1 MAFEGL
7 EKTVEREILGVKTHK
22 IKILL
27 FSTPIPFIAAI
38 IASLLGLSS
47 TSILAIFSF
56 GVIGIFTP
64 YMVFGYLEFKE
75 IRDAEEGYPNFLR
88 DLTQSVNS
96 GMTLP
101 QAVATSAQTK
111 YGVLSKY
118 VTKLNAWLSWGT
130 PFPEAWQRLTLALE
144 KSELIKR
151 INGIVLEAFHSGGD
165 ISDVLNALAD
175 DVTLLK
181 RLEAD
186 KKSLMQ
192 EHIVVMYI
200 VFFIFISI
208 IVILFKILIPILYIQ
223 QLGVFGGLALR
234 PAEQLSVDYFKNLF
248 FLLTIIQAAC
258 MGLIAGQITE
268 EKMIAGAKHIAIMVA
283 IGAFAFFVFIF
294 PSFLTLQVN
303 VFPENPALNQK
314 VTITGSVYFEAQPAA
329 GAKIDIVT
337 PQKEI
342 ITVFTDGLGEFD
354 TFVTAPTQ
362 PGTYVL
368 SVTATYRSETQMF
381 SKTIT
386 VGAT

>member
-7 EKTVEREILGVKTHK
+7 EKTVGKEILGVKTHK

-38 IASLLGLSS
+38 VASLLGLSS
-47 TSILAIFSF
+47 TSILATFSF

-175 DVTLLK
+175 DVALLK

-362 PGTYVL
+362 PGTYIL

>member
-27 FSTPIPFIAAI
+27 LSTPIPFIAAI
-38 IASLLGLSS
+38 VASLLGLSS

-64 YMVFGYLEFKE
+64 YMIFGYLEFKE

-118 VTKLNAWLSWGT
+118 VTRLNAWLSWGT

-283 IGAFAFFVFIF
+283 IGAFAFFAFIF

>member
-38 IASLLGLSS
+38 IASLLGVSS
-47 TSILAIFSF
+47 TSILATFSF

-64 YMVFGYLEFKE
+64 YMIFGYLEFKE

-283 IGAFAFFVFIF
+283 IGAFAFFAFIF

-368 SVTATYRSETQMF
+368 SVTATYRSETQIF

>member
-7 EKTVEREILGVKTHK
+7 EKTVGKEILGVKTHK

-38 IASLLGLSS
+38 VASLLGLSS
-47 TSILAIFSF
+47 TSILATFSF

-283 IGAFAFFVFIF
+283 IGAFAFFAFIF

-362 PGTYVL
+362 PGTYIL

>member
-27 FSTPIPFIAAI
+27 LSTPIPFIAAI
-38 IASLLGLSS
+38 VASLLGLSS

-64 YMVFGYLEFKE
+64 YMIFGYLEFKE

-362 PGTYVL
+362 PGTYIL

>member
-7 EKTVEREILGVKTHK
+7 EKTVGKEILGVKTHK

-38 IASLLGLSS
+38 VASLLGLSS
-47 TSILAIFSF
+47 TSILATFSF

-175 DVTLLK
+175 DVALLK

-283 IGAFAFFVFIF
+283 IGAFAFFAFIF

-362 PGTYVL
+362 PGTYIL

>member
-7 EKTVEREILGVKTHK
+7 EKKVAKEILGVKAHK

-64 YMVFGYLEFKE
+64 YMIFGYLEFKE

-283 IGAFAFFVFIF
+283 IGAFAFFAFIF

-303 VFPENPALNQK
+303 VFPENPALDQK
-314 VTITGSVYFEAQPAA
+314 VTITGAVYFEAQPAA

-362 PGTYVL
+362 PGTYIL
-368 SVTATYRSETQMF
+368 SVTATYRSETQIF
-381 SKTIT
+381 SKAIT

>member
-27 FSTPIPFIAAI
+27 LSTPIPFIAAI
-38 IASLLGLSS
+38 VASLLGLSS

-64 YMVFGYLEFKE
+64 YMIFGYLEFKE

-118 VTKLNAWLSWGT
+118 VTRLNAWLSWGT

>member
-1 MAFEGL
+1 
-7 EKTVEREILGVKTHK
+7 
-22 IKILL
+22 
-27 FSTPIPFIAAI
+27 
-38 IASLLGLSS
+38 
-47 TSILAIFSF
+47 
-56 GVIGIFTP
+56 
-64 YMVFGYLEFKE
+64 
-75 IRDAEEGYPNFLR
+75 
-88 DLTQSVNS
+88 
-96 GMTLP
+96 
-101 QAVATSAQTK
+101 
-111 YGVLSKY
+111 
-118 VTKLNAWLSWGT
+118 
-130 PFPEAWQRLTLALE
+130 
-144 KSELIKR
+144 
-151 INGIVLEAFHSGGD
+151 
-165 ISDVLNALAD
+165 LNALAD

>member
-7 EKTVEREILGVKTHK
+7 EKTVEKEILGVKTHK

-27 FSTPIPFIAAI
+27 LSTPIPFIAAI

-47 TSILAIFSF
+47 TSILATFSF

-283 IGAFAFFVFIF
+283 IGAFAFFAFIF

-362 PGTYVL
+362 PGTYIL